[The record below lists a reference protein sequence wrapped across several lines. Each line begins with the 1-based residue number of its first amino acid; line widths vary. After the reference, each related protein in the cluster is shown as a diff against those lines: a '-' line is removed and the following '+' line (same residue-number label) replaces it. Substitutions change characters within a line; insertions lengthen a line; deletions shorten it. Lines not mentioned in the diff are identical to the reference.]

1 MSGLAFAQAP
11 APTLP
16 LRFLLAAQAWGVVA
30 GLWLAGQGE
39 VALISRWTP
48 ATLVLVHMLAL
59 GLLGNAMLGSLV
71 QFLPV
76 AAGSPMPVQ
85 RGVQWLHVAFN
96 TCLAWLLPNF
106 ELHAH
111 WLAPFAALLLG
122 GSVAAFA
129 ALVLAALWRSSGE
142 RVVRDG
148 IGMAVIALLVT
159 VALGVLLL
167 AARSG
172 WRVPA
177 APGVVD
183 LHAVFGSVGW
193 VLGLLVAVGGVTLP
207 MLQGTRAV
215 PSPGLRG
222 WQAGLL
228 LALGAAIAAWAG
240 LLPKPAWR
248 GMALPFV
255 AFAIGVLLLQV
266 RAPHQRNP
274 ILRRFWR
281 WGCGALLAGGAAG
294 LCMDDRPMLVGALL
308 LGIGL
313 PLLVVGMALE
323 ITAFLSWIT
332 LRQRVAHGTRVPGVG
347 SLLDEKTKRRVL
359 HAHLLAA
366 AVLLPA
372 LFFPRLA
379 GVAGGTMALAHV
391 LGLYAQWRCWQQ
403 VFRWPAAATP

>member
-11 APTLP
+11 TPTLP
-16 LRFLLAAQAWGVVA
+16 LRFLLAAQAWGMVA
-30 GLWLAGQGE
+30 GLWLVWHGE
-39 VALISRWTP
+39 VALVSRWTP
-48 ATLVLVHMLAL
+48 ATLSLVHMLAL

-76 AAGSPMPVQ
+76 AAGSPIPGQ
-85 RGVQWLHVAFN
+85 RGVPWLHAAFN
-96 TCLAWLLPNF
+96 TGIALLLLTF
-106 ELHAH
+106 MLQSHA
-111 WLAPFAALLLG
+111 LAPFAALLLG

-129 ALVLAALWRSSGE
+129 ALALAALWRGSGE

-148 IGMAVIALLVT
+148 IGMAMLALSAT

-172 WRVPA
+172 WLTPV
-177 APGVVD
+177 APELVD
-183 LHAVFGSVGW
+183 LHAVFGGVGW
-193 VLGLLVAVGGVTLP
+193 MLGLLAAVAGVTLP

-215 PSPGLRG
+215 PTRVLRG

-228 LALGAAIAAWAG
+228 LALGIAIATWAQR
-240 LLPKPAWR
+240 LPESAWR

-255 AFAIGVLLLQV
+255 VFAAGVLLLQV
-266 RAPHQRNP
+266 RSPHQRNP
-274 ILRRFWR
+274 LLRRFWR
-281 WGCGALLAGGAAG
+281 WGCTALLVGSALGVWMDNRPLLAGA
-294 LCMDDRPMLVGALL
+294 VL

-332 LRQRVAHGTRVPGVG
+332 LRQRVARGSRVPGVG
-347 SLLDEKTKRRVL
+347 SLLDEAAKRRVL

-366 AVLLPA
+366 AMLLAA
-372 LFFPRLA
+372 LFAPRFA
-379 GVAGGTMALAHV
+379 CVAGAALALAHA
-391 LGLYAQWRCWQQ
+391 LGLHAQWHCWRQ
-403 VFRWPAAATP
+403 VLRWPASAP

>member
-11 APTLP
+11 AATLP

-30 GLWLAGQGE
+30 GLWLAWQGE
-39 VALISRWTP
+39 VALVSRWTP
-48 ATLVLVHMLAL
+48 ATLVLVHMLVL

-76 AAGSPMPVQ
+76 AAGSPMPGQ
-85 RGVQWLHVAFN
+85 RGVPWLHAAFN
-96 TCLAWLLPNF
+96 TGLALLLPTF
-106 ELHAH
+106 ALHAR

-122 GSVAAFA
+122 GSVATFA
-129 ALVLAALWRSSGE
+129 ALAVAALWRGSGE

-148 IGMAVIALLVT
+148 IGMAVIALLAT
-159 VALGVLLL
+159 VVLGVLLL

-172 WRVPA
+172 WHVPA
-177 APGVVD
+177 APGLVN
-183 LHAVFGSVGW
+183 LHAVLGGVGW
-193 VLGLLVAVGGVTLP
+193 MLGLLVAVGGVTLP

-215 PSPGLRG
+215 PALGLRG

-228 LALGAAIAAWAG
+228 LALGAAIATWAG
-240 LLPKPAWR
+240 LLPESAWR

-255 AFAIGVLLLQV
+255 AFAIGVLLLQA
-266 RAPHQRNP
+266 RAPHQRNQ

-281 WGCGALLAGGAAG
+281 WGCVALLAGGATG
-294 LCMDDRPMLVGALL
+294 LWMDDHPMLAGALL

-323 ITAFLSWIT
+323 ITAFLSWIS
-332 LRQRVAHGTRVPGVG
+332 LRQRVARGTRVPGVG
-347 SLLDEKTKRRVL
+347 SLFDETAKRRVL

-372 LFFPRLA
+372 LFFPPLA
-379 GVAGGTMALAHV
+379 CIAGGAMALAHA
-391 LGLYAQWRCWQQ
+391 LGMHAQWRCRKQ
-403 VFRWPAAATP
+403 VFRWPEAVAP